1 VDTVAFIVRLV
12 HVGSASLLFGGALLI
27 FILLR
32 LSKRKPGDSGWD
44 VIQDVMRIYE
54 WAAWVSLG
62 LIVATG
68 IGNLGHYGDALP
80 GPRTEW
86 GRELTVKL
94 ALVLIFLVVSAVRTL
109 TVLMAAG
116 DAASHA
122 PARLAGTLRNL
133 YGATAVFVAGIVALA
148 VSLAHF

>member
-1 VDTVAFIVRLV
+1 MAFIVRLI
-12 HVGSASLLFGGALLI
+12 HVSSASVLFGGALLI
-27 FILLR
+27 FILLK
-32 LSKRKPGDSGWD
+32 LSKRKPGDPGWP
-44 VIQDVMRIYE
+44 VVQDVMRLYE

-94 ALVLIFLVVSAVRTL
+94 ALVLVFLVVSAVRTL

-116 DAASHA
+116 ETIATA
-122 PARLAGTLRNL
+122 PSRVVNTLRSL
-133 YGATAVFVAGIVALA
+133 YGATAMFIAGIVALA

>member
-1 VDTVAFIVRLV
+1 MAFIVRLV

-32 LSKRKPGDSGWD
+32 LSKRKPGDSGWE
-44 VIQDVMRIYE
+44 VVQDLMRIYE

-68 IGNLGHYGDALP
+68 IGNLGHYGDTLP

-94 ALVLIFLVVSAVRTL
+94 GLVLVFIVVSAVRTL
-109 TVLMAAG
+109 TVLIAAG
-116 DAASHA
+116 EAVSKVPD
-122 PARLAGTLRNL
+122 RVAGTLRNL
-133 YGATAVFVAGIVALA
+133 YGATAVFIAGIVGLA
-148 VSLAHF
+148 ISLAHF

>member
-1 VDTVAFIVRLV
+1 VDIVAFIVRLV

-86 GRELTVKL
+86 GRELTMKL
-94 ALVLIFLVVSAVRTL
+94 ALVLVFLVVSAVRTL

-116 DAASHA
+116 EAVSQA
-122 PARLAGTLRNL
+122 PARVAGTLRNL

>member
-1 VDTVAFIVRLV
+1 MAFIVRLV

-44 VIQDVMRIYE
+44 VIQDVMLIYE

-80 GPRTEW
+80 GPRTER

-94 ALVLIFLVVSAVRTL
+94 GLVIVFLVVSAVRTL
-109 TVLMAAG
+109 SVFLAAG
-116 DAASHA
+116 EAASKA
-122 PARLAGTLRNL
+122 PARVAGSLRNL

-148 VSLAHF
+148 ISLAHF

>member
-1 VDTVAFIVRLV
+1 MAFVVRLV

-27 FILLR
+27 FILLK
-32 LSKRKPGDSGWD
+32 LSKRKPGDPGWP
-44 VIQDVMRIYE
+44 VVQEVMRLYE

-80 GPRTEW
+80 SPRTEW

-94 ALVLIFLVVSAVRTL
+94 ALVLVFFAVSAFRTL
-109 TVLMAAG
+109 AVLI
-116 DAASHA
+116 AASESIAAA
-122 PARLAGTLRNL
+122 PSRALNTLRNL
-133 YGATAVFVAGIVALA
+133 YGATAAVIAGIVALA
-148 VSLAHF
+148 ISLAHF

>member
-1 VDTVAFIVRLV
+1 MAFIVRLI
-12 HVGSASLLFGGALLI
+12 HVTSASLLFGGALLI
-27 FILLR
+27 FILLK
-32 LSKRKPGDSGWD
+32 LSKRKPGEPGWA
-44 VIQDVMRIYE
+44 VVQDVMRIYE

-86 GRELTVKL
+86 GQTLTVKL
-94 ALVLIFLVVSAVRTL
+94 GLVLIFLVVSAVRTL
-109 TVLMAAG
+109 TVLIGAG
-116 DAASHA
+116 ETIATA
-122 PARLAGTLRNL
+122 PSRVLNTLRNL

-148 VSLAHF
+148 ISLAHF

>member
-1 VDTVAFIVRLV
+1 MAFIVRLV

-32 LSKRKPGDSGWD
+32 LSKRKPDDSGWD

-94 ALVLIFLVVSAVRTL
+94 GLVLIFLVVSAVRTL
-109 TVLMAAG
+109 TVLIAAG
-116 DAASHA
+116 DTIAVA
-122 PARLAGTLRNL
+122 PSRVVNTLRSL
-133 YGATAVFVAGIVALA
+133 YGATAVFIAGIVAMA

>member
-1 VDTVAFIVRLV
+1 MAFIVRLV
-12 HVGSASLLFGGALLI
+12 HVGSASFLFGGALLI

-44 VIQDVMRIYE
+44 VVHDVMRIYE

-62 LIVATG
+62 LLVATG

-94 ALVLIFLVVSAVRTL
+94 ALVLVFLIVSAVRTL
-109 TVLMAAG
+109 TLLIAAG
-116 DAASHA
+116 EAASQA
-122 PARLAGTLRNL
+122 PARVANTLRNL

-148 VSLAHF
+148 ISLAHF

>member
-1 VDTVAFIVRLV
+1 MAFVVRLV

-32 LSKRKPGDSGWD
+32 LSKRKPGEPGWS
-44 VIQDVMRIYE
+44 VVQDVMRIYE

-94 ALVLIFLVVSAVRTL
+94 GLVLVFLVVSAVRTL
-109 TVLMAAG
+109 AVLMAAG
-116 DAASHA
+116 DAIATVPSRVLNA
-122 PARLAGTLRNL
+122 LRSL
-133 YGATAVFVAGIVALA
+133 YGATAVIIAGIVAMA
-148 VSLAHF
+148 ISLAHF